1 MASPN
6 HLKRLVMPRSWPLP
20 RKTSVWVSKPKP
32 GAHSLERGMPVNMII
47 RDVLGLAN
55 TNREVRAI
63 LNQGLVKVDGRVCR
77 ETRRSV
83 GLMDVLTLG
92 EDNYRCVLDHKGR
105 LRYRPIPASD
115 AAWKVC
121 RVEGKT
127 TVKGGKTQVNL
138 HDGRNIL
145 VDDAA
150 QYATHDAVRISLP
163 DQEVLEHI
171 VFAEGTRCFL
181 IGGVHVGSFAN
192 VKEYI
197 VKRSSMPNEVQFDDF
212 GTTVGNVFAVGSAD
226 LPTTE
231 VAA

>member
-1 MASPN
+1 M
-6 HLKRLVMPRSWPLP
+6 
-20 RKTSVWVSKPKP
+20 
-32 GAHSLERGMPVNMII
+32 
-47 RDVLGLAN
+47 
-55 TNREVRAI
+55 
-63 LNQGLVKVDGRVCR
+63 
-77 ETRRSV
+77 
-83 GLMDVLTLG
+83 
-92 EDNYRCVLDHKGR
+92 
-105 LRYRPIPASD
+105 
-115 AAWKVC
+115 
-121 RVEGKT
+121 T
-127 TVKGGKTQVNL
+127 TP
-138 HDGRNIL
+138 
-145 VDDAA
+145 A

-231 VAA
+231 VARVSESANPMMQPRITRSPSTSVSEKVETA